1 MKIFFTS
8 PNALFFFLFLFA
20 LLAASSIT
28 ASPFFIGSKITPSIQ
43 KAYSIPSTAAP
54 PHTRLPSPHSSSTTT
69 QSKLPSTPATHTS
82 GHSSTPTTT
91 KPTAIAPRA
100 NPTTATTTKD
110 TPVNITLSGSGST
123 SNLLKFL
130 KTIKPSHGTLGPI
143 SSTGSFSASVTY
155 TPKKHY
161 TGTDSFW
168 FKVRDS
174 VTHKASSAAYV
185 HITVN

>member
-8 PNALFFFLFLFA
+8 TNALFFFLFLFA

-28 ASPFFIGSKITPSIQ
+28 ASPLFIGSKITPSIQ

-54 PHTRLPSPHSSSTTT
+54 PHTQLPSPHSSSTTT

-100 NPTTATTTKD
+100 NPTTAKLQRIHLLISHYQE
-110 TPVNITLSGSGST
+110 VVVQVIYSSSLKLLSHHMV
-123 SNLLKFL
+123 L
-130 KTIKPSHGTLGPI
+130 
-143 SSTGSFSASVTY
+143 
-155 TPKKHY
+155 
-161 TGTDSFW
+161 
-168 FKVRDS
+168 
-174 VTHKASSAAYV
+174 
-185 HITVN
+185 